1 MGLRAGVWW
10 VSPQIGEILGRI
22 REFFHF
28 FAKVF
33 QCIADILY
41 RMIDK
46 FMNSK
51 NSESIRN
58 SAILLLIKLMNTQL

>member
-1 MGLRAGVWW
+1 
-10 VSPQIGEILGRI
+10 
-22 REFFHF
+22 
-28 FAKVF
+28 
-33 QCIADILY
+33 
-41 RMIDK
+41 MIDK